1 MKIRR
6 FLFVI
11 SAMLLMVQGAS
22 AWSGSGTSSGDPYLI
37 ASPADW
43 ETFATSNDDYSG
55 KFFKLTADITV
66 TTMRTK
72 TFSGTFDGGGNTLT
86 FNYTATEEEVAP
98 FRYIT
103 GATIKNLRVAGT
115 INTGYKF
122 AAGIVAISNGG
133 SIENCQSSV
142 TKYKW
147 RWHSRR
153 IGGRQ
158 LHRYARH
165 QQLSFRRQ
173 VVGNNYHKLW
183 WYCGLAQARYSQYY

>member
-43 ETFATSNDDYSG
+43 ETLATSTDEHSD

-86 FNYTATEEEVAP
+86 
-98 FRYIT
+98 
-103 GATIKNLRVAGT
+103 
-115 INTGYKF
+115 
-122 AAGIVAISNGG
+122 
-133 SIENCQSSV
+133 
-142 TKYKW
+142 W
-147 RWHSRR
+147 
-153 IGGRQ
+153 
-158 LHRYARH
+158 
-165 QQLSFRRQ
+165 Q
-173 VVGNNYHKLW
+173 VP
-183 WYCGLAQARYSQYY
+183 